1 MKGMQSPLG
10 LALVSVLIGGIV
22 MVAASLVRYAAPD
35 LLTEAGTSVLAAPRT
50 TPVLST
56 GLFDTE
62 NDPETEPALGAPVA
76 AQVQPTFKPTL
87 TPSPE
92 PTATETAIPTATPT
106 LTPLPTPTPA
116 PVYQAAQPYVEL
128 TGFTNVWQTWNN
140 CGPATLSMNLSYYGG
155 IVGQAEIA
163 AIIKPNPDDKNVSP
177 EELVTYARSQ
187 GYHAQL
193 RVNGNRDLLRTLV
206 SNNIPV
212 IIETWLE
219 PEPNDGMGHYRM
231 IVGYDDAAQ
240 TWIGYDSYYKDRWV
254 STDDRYRGIYM
265 PYAETDALWRVFNN
279 TYVLVYP
286 DNQAPLVQAILGA
299 ELDETVMWQNALQ
312 QAQLIVEQNPADPF
326 AWFNLG
332 TDRVALGDYE
342 GAAYAYD
349 QALAIGLPWRMHW
362 YQFGALQAYYGVGRY
377 DSVIALADTT
387 LAVTATLEEHYY
399 WRGLALAGLGDI
411 GGAQWSLERAL
422 ALHTGY
428 TQAQEALTALSQ
440 PQ

>member
-1 MKGMQSPLG
+1 MMKGIQSPLG
-10 LALVSVLIGGIV
+10 LALISVLIGGIV
-22 MVAASLVRYAAPD
+22 MVAASLVHYAAPG
-35 LLTEAGTSVLAAPRT
+35 LFAEAGSTVLAAPRT
-50 TPVLST
+50 TPVLSA
-56 GLFDTE
+56 GLF
-62 NDPETEPALGAPVA
+62 ETQTGAAVETVVLPP
-76 AQVQPTFKPTL
+76 PTFTPTL
-87 TPSPE
+87 TPPPE

-106 LTPLPTPTPA
+106 LTPLPTPTAPPA
-116 PVYQAAQPYVEL
+116 YQAAQPYVEL

-140 CGPATLSMNLSYYGG
+140 CGPATMSMNLSYYGST
-155 IVGQAEIA
+155 VGQADIA

-177 EELVTYARSQ
+177 EELVMYARAQ

-193 RVNGNRDLLRTLV
+193 RVNGNRDLVRTLV
-206 SNNIPV
+206 SNGIPV

-254 STDDRYRGIYM
+254 STDDSYRGIYM
-265 PYAETDALWRVFNN
+265 PYDETDALWRVFNN

-286 DNQAPLVQAILGA
+286 VDQAPLVQAILGA
-299 ELDETVMWQNALQ
+299 EFDETVMWQNALQ
-312 QAQLIVEQNPADPF
+312 QAQLTVEQNPGDPF

-342 GAAYAYD
+342 GAAAAYD
-349 QALAIGLPWRMHW
+349 QARTIGLPWRMHW
-362 YQFGALQAYYGVGRY
+362 YQFGPLQAYYGVGRY
-377 DSVIALADTT
+377 DSVVELADTT

-399 WRGLALAGLGDI
+399 WRGRALAAMGDI

-428 TQAQEALTALSQ
+428 AQAQEALAALSQ